1 VLTAREVAAYLRL
14 NYNTVL
20 DLTKAGQLPAL
31 AVGREHRYLR
41 AAIDAT
47 MRTPAHP
54 TSTDTHD
61 AGAGGPGPDAP

>member
-1 VLTAREVAAYLRL
+1 MTAREVAAYLRV
-14 NYNTVL
+14 NYYTVL

-41 AAIDAT
+41 AAIDDT

-54 TSTDTHD
+54 TSKDTHTAD
-61 AGAGGPGPDAP
+61 VGGLGPDVP